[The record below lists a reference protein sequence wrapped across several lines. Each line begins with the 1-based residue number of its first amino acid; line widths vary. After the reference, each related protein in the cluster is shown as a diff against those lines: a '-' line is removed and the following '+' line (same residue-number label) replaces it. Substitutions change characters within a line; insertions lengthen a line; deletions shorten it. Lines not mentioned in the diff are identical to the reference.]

1 MSEPIKQSK
10 GLKFSRFNDG
20 NYSSSDAKDAVHTMQ
35 ALLPI
40 INPIEKQFDG
50 FRNIYLHSGFVDKQ
64 AVCEI
69 KTNRN
74 VTSIPHKYFQPVK
87 VLMHEL
93 FIATLFNPNED
104 AVDKLFKVCFSKN
117 LEISRQEFLGNS
129 DI

>member
-20 NYSSSDAKDAVHTMQ
+20 NYSSSDARDAVHTMQ

-40 INPIEKQFDG
+40 INPIEKQFEG
-50 FRNIYLHSGFVDKQ
+50 FRNIYLHSGFVDKHT
-64 AVCEI
+64 VSKI
-69 KTNRN
+69 KQIEM
-74 VTSIPHKYFQPVK
+74 SLQYLKYFQPVK

-93 FIATLFNPNED
+93 VIATLFNPDEH

-117 LEISRQEFLGNS
+117 LEISR
-129 DI
+129 